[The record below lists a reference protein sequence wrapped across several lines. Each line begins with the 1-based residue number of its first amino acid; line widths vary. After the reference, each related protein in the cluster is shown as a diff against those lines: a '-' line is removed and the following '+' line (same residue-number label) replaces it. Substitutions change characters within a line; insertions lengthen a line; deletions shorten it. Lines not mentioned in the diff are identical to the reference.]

1 MPSAALRYP
10 HASDGPAPP
19 RAPGTAAATD
29 APRTR
34 AARAPWARL
43 LLVTLA
49 GSALLVQPAAAESA
63 PARTEPGSTRAGTGH
78 APAAGPG
85 TPASSKAPAGSPTAS
100 KPPAAEKR
108 SLADELF
115 TEAEREAWRQKIA
128 AAPDEAQKR
137 QLRGQRLAELQ
148 RRSREAKAAA
158 GTGKPSTAPARE
170 AR

>member
-1 MPSAALRYP
+1 MTTTTRNSLPAATAQARPSSPLALRPPVHAAAPSPATEAAHPHPGPPARRLAALAACALLATLACGGAGVR
-10 HASDGPAPP
+10 
-19 RAPGTAAATD
+19 AAAPDTASARPD
-29 APRTR
+29 PGS
-34 AARAPWARL
+34 ARA
-43 LLVTLA
+43 
-49 GSALLVQPAAAESA
+49 
-63 PARTEPGSTRAGTGH
+63 GH
-78 APAAGPG
+78 AKATGAG
-85 TPASSKAPAGSPTAS
+85 AGG
-100 KPPAAEKR
+100 PAAEKKR

-158 GTGKPSTAPARE
+158 GGGKPAPRE